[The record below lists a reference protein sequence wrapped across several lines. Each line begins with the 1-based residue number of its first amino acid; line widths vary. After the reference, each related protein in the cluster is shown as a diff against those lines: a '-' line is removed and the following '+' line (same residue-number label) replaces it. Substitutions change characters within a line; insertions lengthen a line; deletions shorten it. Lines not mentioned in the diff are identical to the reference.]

1 MKILEFLVGLVTG
14 IISGFGIGGGSLL
27 ILYLTAVAGVN
38 QYTAGGVNL
47 LYFIGCAP
55 CALISH
61 IKNKRIVWQ
70 AVLFCTLAGVI
81 TSVAAAFLGAR
92 MEVGLLRRLFCC
104 CISVRGSCS
113 PKRPR
118 KNPPKN
124 SLRPAPACIMIPA
137 ELRFNRKEGECLWIF
152 KAKRAGFF

>member
-14 IISGFGIGGGSLL
+14 IISGFGICGGSLL

-92 MEVGLLRRLFCC
+92 MEVGLLRRLFGVLLLY
-104 CISVRGSCS
+104 IGARELFAKA
-113 PKRPR
+113 PK
-118 KNPPKN
+118 KE
-124 SLRPAPACIMIPA
+124 PA
-137 ELRFNRKEGECLWIF
+137 EK
-152 KAKRAGFF
+152 